1 MAQAADWPL
10 PTLRA
15 PRLSSC
21 WRQVSCSRS
30 ETASRSRK
38 AAGFPPPDRLEPEA
52 LPAPFGDWQRL
63 EKRRSPDLHAAR
75 GATAPGR
82 IEGMCKAGQHL
93 AAGTGPC
100 RQHAGGNP
108 MPGTRV
114 DNSDKLNM
122 IRHPNADPLQ
132 SAMIV
137 RAVNT
142 PPRPPPRDCPTH
154 TAAPVWSAPCCT
166 SRAPV
171 FAQASRVCLT
181 GFDMAGDVVFRGG
194 ILTADDGRT
203 PDRKTLS
210 RQGLPAAIMG
220 GPGRTV
226 RCGLP
231 RRHKRGSSGPP
242 MIHTG
247 NPLVPEPGM
256 VPP

>member
-93 AAGTGPC
+93 AAGAGPC
-100 RQHAGGNP
+100 RRHAGGNP
-108 MPGTRV
+108 MPDMRV
-114 DNSDKLNM
+114 DNSDELNM
-122 IRHPNADPLQ
+122 IRHPHADPLQ
-132 SAMIV
+132 AAMIDLAREYLAQTTAPRLPEAHGRARLV
-137 RAVNT
+137 RT
-142 PPRPPPRDCPTH
+142 LQH
-154 TAAPVWSAPCCT
+154 K
-166 SRAPV
+166 
-171 FAQASRVCLT
+171 Q
-181 GFDMAGDVVFRGG
+181 GAGLCAGK
-194 ILTADDGRT
+194 
-203 PDRKTLS
+203 P
-210 RQGLPAAIMG
+210 GLPAAIMG
-220 GPGRTV
+220 APAGPSDAGCLGGISVAQAGR
-226 RCGLP
+226 R
-231 RRHKRGSSGPP
+231 
-242 MIHTG
+242 
-247 NPLVPEPGM
+247 
-256 VPP
+256 